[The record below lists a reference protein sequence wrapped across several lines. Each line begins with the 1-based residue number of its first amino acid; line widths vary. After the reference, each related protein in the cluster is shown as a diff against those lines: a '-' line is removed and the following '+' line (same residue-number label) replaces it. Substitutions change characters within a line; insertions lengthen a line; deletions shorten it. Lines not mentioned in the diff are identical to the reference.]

1 MPFPAVGINNL
12 EDIIFFIQ
20 NKEEIFAVADE
31 QLYQYVKSDVVD
43 IMERVGPKRQEA
55 AFLIGAAEQITDAKK
70 ITERSPKN

>member
-31 QLYQYVKSDVVD
+31 QLNQYVKSDVVD
-43 IMERVGPKRQEA
+43 IMERVSQKRQEA

-70 ITERSPKN
+70 